1 MTHPI
6 DPNERLEQLT
16 TAALRELPLRRA
28 PRTLEARVFA
38 ELERRAAQPWW
49 QSSYTQ
55 WPMLMRLLFVLAS
68 IATGV
73 LAVKGSQWL
82 FGESSNALSDIE
94 SDLSPATSTVKTT
107 FHVFQYLFDS
117 IPTFWI
123 YGGLALMAGMY
134 IALFGIGAAAYRT
147 LHATR

>member
-73 LAVKGSQWL
+73 LAVKGSPKRL
-82 FGESSNALSDIE
+82 
-94 SDLSPATSTVKTT
+94 V
-107 FHVFQYLFDS
+107 FHV
-117 IPTFWI
+117 
-123 YGGLALMAGMY
+123 
-134 IALFGIGAAAYRT
+134 
-147 LHATR
+147 